1 MNFQEVAANLT
12 PEVYQRL
19 REAVELGKWPN
30 GEVLS
35 REQKALCLEAL
46 MTYEVR
52 NGVPE
57 QHRIGYI
64 ERPDGT
70 QANPLADDDVQ
81 PIRMMGDGDT
91 LQ

>member
-1 MNFQEVAANLT
+1 MAANLT

-19 REAVELGKWPN
+19 KQAVELGKWPN
-30 GEVLS
+30 GDPLD

-52 NGVPE
+52 NQVPE
-57 QHRIGYI
+57 QERIGYI

-70 QANPLADDDVQ
+70 QANPLADKDVQ
-81 PIRMMGDGDT
+81 PVRMIGDGDT